1 MVDGYLPMLRLT
13 VAPCPSDWA
22 SESSFFTTALGF
34 SNGAAADDEV
44 AEVEEDM
51 IAGNKKTTVTP
62 RARTRIRRSMSG
74 VVVLALLVFLDAR
87 RTRLLRLLLSLV
99 RRASAV

>member
-51 IAGNKKTTVTP
+51 IAGNKKTTVTT
-62 RARTRIRRSMSG
+62 ARTRIRRSMSG